1 MYSMG
6 NMIVDVVLE
15 EQDTLPSI
23 EKFLLPMPTPHD
35 KDVVHPYSVFDN
47 RAVQWLRTESH

>member
-1 MYSMG
+1 MMG

-35 KDVVHPYSVFDN
+35 KDVVHPYSVFGN